1 MAAINFIPHDTK
13 IDFVGKRFISFAIS
27 LFIIFGTFFE
37 LWFRDGLNYGIDF
50 KGGLVVEIRTSGP
63 ADMADIRARVSEVV
77 EGDASVQEFG
87 SPNDVLIRVE
97 QQPGG
102 DAGQMEALQRI
113 KSTIGSEVDYRRVET
128 VGPKVSEDLLRNG
141 LWAVICSLL
150 AMLAYIWFR
159 FEWQFGVCAL
169 AALVH
174 DCIAILGLFAVFN
187 LEFNEVAI
195 IAILLTATYS
205 INDTVVVYDRVREN
219 LRKYKKMSFGDVIN
233 QSLNDTLSRTILTSG
248 TTLMALLA
256 LYFFGGPVIASFSL
270 PIIIG
275 ITAGTFSSIFVAAPL
290 LLFFG
295 SRPDQLLIETKK

>member
-1 MAAINFIPHDTK
+1 MAAINFIPHNTK

-50 KGGLVVEIRTSGP
+50 KGGLVVEIRTEGP
-63 ADMADIRARVSEVV
+63 ADLSGIRAQVSDVV

-87 SPNDVLIRVE
+87 APSDVLIRVE

-102 DAGQMEALQRI
+102 ERGQLAALERI
-113 KSTIGSEVDYRRVET
+113 KDVIGQGVDYRRVET
-128 VGPKVSEDLLRNG
+128 VGPKVSEDLLNNG
-141 LWAVICSLL
+141 IWAIVCSLL
-150 AMLAYIWFR
+150 AMLGYIWFR

-219 LRKYKKMSFGDVIN
+219 LRKFKRMSFSEIIN
-233 QSLNDTLSRTILTSG
+233 QSLNDTLSRTVLTAA
-248 TTLMALLA
+248 TTLMAILA

-270 PIIIG
+270 PILVG
-275 ITAGTFSSIFVAAPL
+275 IAAGTFSSIFVAAPL
-290 LLFFG
+290 LLFFSIRKQKITG
-295 SRPDQLLIETKK
+295 EES

>member
-1 MAAINFIPHDTK
+1 MAAINFIPHNTK

-50 KGGLVVEIRTSGP
+50 KGGLVVEIRTEGP
-63 ADMADIRARVSEVV
+63 ADLAGLRAQVSDVV

-87 SPNDVLIRVE
+87 SPSDVLIRVE

-102 DAGQMEALQRI
+102 ERGQMAALEKI
-113 KSTIGSEVDYRRVET
+113 KDVIGQNVDYRRVET
-128 VGPKVSEDLLRNG
+128 VGPKVSEDLLNNG
-141 LWAVICSLL
+141 IWAIICSLL
-150 AMLAYIWFR
+150 AMLGYIWFR

-219 LRKYKKMSFGDVIN
+219 LRKFKRMSFTEIIN
-233 QSLNDTLSRTILTSG
+233 QSLNDTLSRTVLTAA
-248 TTLMALLA
+248 TTLMAILA

-270 PIIIG
+270 PILVG
-275 ITAGTFSSIFVAAPL
+275 IAAGTFSSIFVAAPL
-290 LLFFG
+290 LLFF
-295 SRPDQLLIETKK
+295 SVRPQKITGEES

>member
-1 MAAINFIPHDTK
+1 MAAINFIPHNTK

-50 KGGLVVEIRTSGP
+50 KGGLVVEIRTEGP
-63 ADMADIRARVSEVV
+63 ADLAGLRAQVSDVV

-87 SPNDVLIRVE
+87 APSDVLIRVE

-102 DAGQMEALQRI
+102 ERGQLAALERI
-113 KSTIGSEVDYRRVET
+113 KDVIGQNVDYRRVET
-128 VGPKVSEDLLRNG
+128 VGPKVSEDLLNNG
-141 LWAVICSLL
+141 VWAIICSLL
-150 AMLAYIWFR
+150 AMLGYIWFR

-219 LRKYKKMSFGDVIN
+219 LRKFKRMSFSEIIN
-233 QSLNDTLSRTILTSG
+233 QSLNDTLSRTVLTAA
-248 TTLMALLA
+248 TTLMAILA

-270 PIIIG
+270 PILVG
-275 ITAGTFSSIFVAAPL
+275 IAAGTFSSIFVAAPL
-290 LLFFG
+290 LLFFSIRKQKITG
-295 SRPDQLLIETKK
+295 EET

>member
-1 MAAINFIPHDTK
+1 MAAINFIPHNTK

-50 KGGLVVEIRTSGP
+50 KGGLVVEIRTEGP
-63 ADMADIRARVSEVV
+63 ADLAGLRAQVSDVV

-87 SPNDVLIRVE
+87 SPSDVLIRVE

-102 DAGQMEALQRI
+102 ERGQMAALERI
-113 KSTIGSEVDYRRVET
+113 KDVIGQDVDYRRVET
-128 VGPKVSEDLLRNG
+128 VGPKVSEDLLNNG
-141 LWAVICSLL
+141 IWAIICSLL
-150 AMLAYIWFR
+150 AMLGYIWFR

-219 LRKYKKMSFGDVIN
+219 LRKFKRMSFAEIIN
-233 QSLNDTLSRTILTSG
+233 QSLNDTLSRTVLTAA
-248 TTLMALLA
+248 TTLMAILA

-270 PIIIG
+270 PILVG
-275 ITAGTFSSIFVAAPL
+275 IAAGTFSSIFVAAPL
-290 LLFFG
+290 LLFFSIRTQKITG
-295 SRPDQLLIETKK
+295 EES